1 VTPEHWRHVRRGL
14 ALAASL
20 FEHEAGVPMRC
31 AVCRVERGYPCSTED
46 QQWHDTLMDMIA
58 RIEAEQGFQPRCP
71 ECRVKQYRA
80 RAREPVPADCLP
92 ILD

>member
-1 VTPEHWRHVRRGL
+1 MTPEHWRHVRRGL

-20 FEHEAGVPMRC
+20 FEHEASVPMRC
-31 AVCRVERGYPCSTED
+31 ADCRDERGMLCETD
-46 QQWHDTLMDMIA
+46 AQVWHDTLMEMIA

-80 RAREPVPADCLP
+80 EQSARAG
-92 ILD
+92 